1 MSQQENLSAP
11 GRVVWNEEL
20 RGWLESYVKKYPH
33 HTTDILSR
41 SQYIGVSRRA
51 LDAYIAGTYF
61 LAKKNGGEGQDPQT
75 STIENSIRV
84 YRERVEG
91 TIRHGY
97 ANTFKRTRVWEQ
109 VGQACDV
116 AINENVIVVIYGRP
130 GIGKSRCLT
139 EYALQKMRTA
149 PFMVLCSRNITPRY
163 FVQRLAKEL
172 RIEKQWTIPDLEEA
186 VADRLARY
194 PRPLFIDQANFLHE
208 RSLGTVCHLWEL
220 ARVPV
225 VLAGT
230 KALYELFMK
239 SRLTEEV
246 RDQLSSRVA
255 LHYLLSELTLGEA
268 KAIIQQA
275 MGEEA
280 TDEAVAQI
288 YSLTGGVHRHVDMI
302 IPRIFH
308 LRELNSQALSEGK
321 VKMSQLIALAG
332 ARLMVG

>member
-1 MSQQENLSAP
+1 MKERKRESATN
-11 GRVVWNEEL
+11 GAAWNEEL
-20 RGWLESYVKKYPH
+20 RAWLEGYVRRYPH
-33 HTTDILSR
+33 HSTDVLSR

-61 LAKKNGGEGQDPQT
+61 LPKEQGGEGQDPRT

-91 TIRHGY
+91 TVRHGY

-130 GIGKSRCLT
+130 GIGKSRSLT
-139 EYALQKMRTA
+139 EYALQKLRTA
-149 PFMVLCSRNITPRY
+149 PVMVLCSRNVTPRY
-163 FVQRLAKEL
+163 FVQCLAKEL
-172 RIEKQWTIPDLEEA
+172 RIEKQWTISDLEEA

-220 ARVPV
+220 ARIPV
-225 VLAGT
+225 VLTGT
-230 KALYELFMK
+230 KALYELFTRSK
-239 SRLTEEV
+239 LTEEV

-255 LHYLLSELTLGEA
+255 LHYLLSELTLAEA
-268 KAIIQQA
+268 KAIIRQA
-275 MGEEA
+275 LGEEA
-280 TDEAVAQI
+280 TDEVVAQI

-302 IPRIFH
+302 LPRLFH
-308 LRELNSQALSEGK
+308 LKELNARALAEGK
-321 VKMSQLIALAG
+321 VKLSQLIALAG
-332 ARLMVG
+332 SRLMVG